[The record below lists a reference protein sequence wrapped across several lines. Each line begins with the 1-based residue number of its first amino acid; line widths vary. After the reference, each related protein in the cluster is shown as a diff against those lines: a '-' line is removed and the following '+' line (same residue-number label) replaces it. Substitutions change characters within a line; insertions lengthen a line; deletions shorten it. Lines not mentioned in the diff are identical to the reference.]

1 MALRRACSC
10 QVTIQP
16 PEDPTTYTAVLVTF
30 QQNGINIINKTLADL
45 SIEGDAFVV
54 QLSQTETAQ
63 FEDGK
68 QAWVQIRCYA
78 SAYDAPGSPA
88 WPIDVLPALND
99 TILGGS

>member
-10 QVTIQP
+10 QYTIQP

-45 SIEGDAFVV
+45 TIEGDAFIV
-54 QLSQTETAQ
+54 QLTQTETAQ
-63 FEDGK
+63 FEAGK
-68 QAWVQIRCYA
+68 QAWMQMRCFV
-78 SAYDAPGSPA
+78 SDVEAPGSPV
-88 WPIDVLPALND
+88 WPIDVFPALND